1 MEADP
6 DDLALALELAD
17 LADSITRERFQAA
30 DLRVDT
36 KPDMTPV
43 TEADT
48 AVERALRDR
57 LASARPTDA
66 VLGEEYGGPD
76 EARSGRRWIIDPI
89 DGTKNFVRGIPV
101 WGTLVALQDGDVLTL
116 GVASAPALH
125 HRWWASRGA
134 GAHADDGTARSP
146 RRLRVSAVG
155 ELADAQLSFSGLDYW
170 EDFGLLDGVI
180 ELSRRCWRTRA
191 FGDFWHY
198 MLVAEGAVDVAVE
211 PIVSLWDLAAPRVI
225 VEEAGGRF
233 TDLGG
238 TPTADG
244 GDAIATNGLVHE
256 AALGIVGRPPR
267 QSTAH

>member
-1 MEADP
+1 MEADH
-6 DDLALALELAD
+6 DDLAVALELAD
-17 LADSITRERFQAA
+17 VADAITRERFLAA

-43 TEADT
+43 TEADI

-57 LASARPTDA
+57 LGTARPTDT
-66 VLGEEYGGPD
+66 VLGEEFGESD
-76 EARSGRRWIIDPI
+76 ETPSGRRWIIDPI

-101 WGTLVALQDGDVLTL
+101 WATLIALEGGDGLTL
-116 GVASAPALH
+116 GVASAPALNR
-125 HRWWASRGA
+125 RWWASRGA
-134 GAHADDGTARSP
+134 GAHVDDGTAGPP
-146 RRLRVSAVG
+146 RRLRVSAVA
-155 ELADAQLSFSGLDYW
+155 ELSDAQLSLSGLHDW
-170 EDFGLLDGVI
+170 EAFERLDSAI
-180 ELSRRCWRTRA
+180 ELARRCWRTRA

-211 PIVSLWDLAAPRVI
+211 PIVSLWDLAAPLVI

-238 TPTADG
+238 TPTAAG

-256 AALGIVGRPPR
+256 AALAIVGRAPR
-267 QSTAH
+267 GPAAG